1 VKEVCIRTGDHMYEF
16 CIPPPQ
22 SRRRKAA
29 RKAKEVCIRT
39 GDAMYEFCIPQ
50 KETSKRKRVVE
61 YCLRTGDY
69 LLERCFTRS
78 VEDDSDGGGGIES
91 IDLTT
96 E

>member
-1 VKEVCIRTGDHMYEF
+1 
-16 CIPPPQ
+16 
-22 SRRRKAA
+22 
-29 RKAKEVCIRT
+29 
-39 GDAMYEFCIPQ
+39 MYEFCIPQ